1 MSEPIIS
8 TTIDSSLLINEQI
21 GDGEISESDAFSSQ
35 LEGISNAAETFNKKC
50 SKKETKFA
58 ATSCYLTSKQDNAI
72 ATIFRKKA
80 LTPTISENNAISIK
94 SQLEQVESLLN
105 EVKQNKEA
113 LLQLDTPPD
122 QGLLINTLSKWI
134 PLSIPDQYAD
144 IRAAVS
150 AFNNSKGTLEKNF
163 QLLNDLAELSKPHQ
177 EIEKNIQIF
186 SQNLE
191 NRLEQLKNIKNIIT
205 KNQDDEYFLALSKK
219 IKTAVD
225 AFENLPHQLAEKTKA
240 LEAAREYVVVNLIP
254 KLVELI
260 SKDEILEFNHEHY
273 AFIVWAAELN
283 RLCQL
288 ETKNKRLLSKNSWY
302 AAIRELINQDI
313 NLPYQHVSE
322 LLTNFQSCFDIPPAE
337 QKPFTSFES
346 IASHNS
352 DALSPEQIEKTQ
364 KIYSETSEQYQKIS
378 RQVEYAQLFHRE
390 YESKLNQLNV
400 ELTKFELTE
409 KQSKDQISQASVYL
423 KRFHNLLFKPLTEKV
438 DYPDLPVPDEQES
451 LYQIVNQLSLH
462 RAARQNQQLSDHSL
476 EQTLK
481 PFLSKPTAQSSLAEQ
496 LVNTD
501 RLLYANPDTHLNH
514 EQSLTSKDNQIILK
528 IRYERLNDYISRL
541 DQIINSLQE
550 KNRLEATL
558 KDQLGKKQKQA
569 QDEIKLIAN
578 LNQYSNKLQ
587 EIRQHIQ
594 QTKNIH
600 NQAERIANELSN
612 ILNSKSQALAL
623 NTANMNLAIYNLR
636 TDAINSII
644 DSTLGLQKKLK
655 EVTEAEPRELRQ
667 EIEIEYREF
676 LKNKDFLELLANPSK
691 QNPQLNKYRLWK
703 KEIDDIEEK
712 ISLLKTSFRK
722 NLLELQQEQL
732 RAQDNGGYPESL
744 SWYSWASN
752 KWSPRVLPNTLEL
765 NMQLATQGI
774 ASINIVNALNILR
787 HSTIGDINQT
797 NLLSKFNDL
806 IKSSLT
812 EFAKLAKDYPTQ
824 TQMLAGD
831 IQHFMKIM
839 SANTFGISAECINM
853 VKNAWSRGTTESIVR
868 DLLLGS
874 RSDIRGLTAA
884 PELSKETI
892 ACLYLISYAPYLA
905 NMMNGASMAQYI
917 PGIGNIPGATQV
929 INALINIAKTDIEK
943 SLALTL
949 TKNRDIEVAGNA
961 LLKSLATE
969 GTITER
975 IKTATNYI
983 AGREVTRAVG
993 TVTRD
998 ILEVGKVGA
1007 LKRLGQEIA
1016 LWWKHSTLKNK
1027 LTFIAIAIVTPIA
1040 IAASALGFFVAA
1052 IGSVGIVPIL
1062 LAIFVGLGGASIFLP
1077 TLWRLLSKAIGWEK
1091 VSEKVN
1097 RETNQHRI
1105 QNTLN
1110 HIREDQAKALALA
1123 KPDNLEQL
1131 KNLLAY
1137 QKASLENDSPEQND
1151 LDEKLQENIE
1161 SFFTKDVIRRWV
1173 ESSMKTSNV
1182 KNPEVFRT
1190 TALEILKQKLLNPE
1204 NL

>member
-1 MSEPIIS
+1 MNEPVIS
-8 TTIDSSLLINEQI
+8 TTIAPSLLINEQI
-21 GDGEISESDAFSSQ
+21 YDREISESDAFSSQ
-35 LEGISNAAETFNKKC
+35 LEGISNAPEAFNKKC
-50 SKKETKFA
+50 RKKDTKFA
-58 ATSCYLTSKQDNAI
+58 TASCYLTSRQDNPI

-80 LTPTISENNAISIK
+80 LATTTPGNNAISIK
-94 SQLEQVESLLN
+94 SQLEQVESLLK
-105 EVKQNKEA
+105 EVNQNKAA
-113 LLQLDTPPD
+113 LLQLDTPPSK
-122 QGLLINTLSKWI
+122 GLLINTLSKLV
-134 PLSIPDQYAD
+134 PLGIPDQYAD
-144 IRAAVS
+144 IRPAVS
-150 AFNNSKGTLEKNF
+150 AFNNSKDTLEKNF
-163 QLLNDLAELSKPHQ
+163 QLLNDLAKLSNPHQ
-177 EIEKNIQIF
+177 EIEKNIEIF
-186 SQNLE
+186 SENLK
-191 NRLEQLKNIKNIIT
+191 NRLEQLKNINNVIT
-205 KNQDDEYFLALSKK
+205 KNQHDEYFLALSKK
-219 IKTAVD
+219 IKIAVD
-225 AFENLPHQLAEKTKA
+225 TFENLPHQLTEKTKA
-240 LEAAREYVVVNLIP
+240 LEAARKYVVVNLIP
-254 KLVELI
+254 KLVQLI
-260 SKDEILEFNHEHY
+260 PKDETLEFNHEPY
-273 AFIVWAAELN
+273 AFIIWAAELN

-288 ETKNKRLLSKNSWY
+288 ETKNKHLLSKNFWH
-302 AAIRELINQDI
+302 AAIRELIDQDI

-322 LLTNFQSCFDIPPAE
+322 LLTIFQSCFDIPTAD

-346 IASHNS
+346 ISPQNS
-352 DALSPEQIEKTQ
+352 DALSSEQTGKIQ
-364 KIYSETSEQYQKIS
+364 KIYSTTLEQYREIS
-378 RQVEYAQLFHRE
+378 RQAEYAQLFHRI

-400 ELTKFELTE
+400 DLTKFELTK
-409 KQSKDQISQASVYL
+409 KQSNNQISQASVYL
-423 KRFHNLLFKPLTEKV
+423 KCFHNLLFKPLTEKV
-438 DYPDLPVPDEQES
+438 DYPDLSKEQEH
-451 LYQIVNQLSLH
+451 LYQIVNQRSLH
-462 RAARQNQQLSDHSL
+462 RATRQNQQLSDHSL
-476 EQTLK
+476 EQTLE
-481 PFLSKPTAQSSLAEQ
+481 PFLLKPTTQSSLAEQ

-501 RLLYANPDTHLNH
+501 RLLYSNPDTYLKH
-514 EQSLTSKDNQIILK
+514 EQSLTSKENQNILE
-528 IRYERLNDYISRL
+528 IRYERLNDYIRRL
-541 DQIINSLQE
+541 NQIINSLQQE
-550 KNRLEATL
+550 NRLDATL
-558 KDQLGKKQKQA
+558 KDQLGEKQKQA
-569 QDEIKLIAN
+569 QDEIELITVVT
-578 LNQYSNKLQ
+578 QHSYKLQ

-600 NQAERIANELSN
+600 SQAERITNELSN
-612 ILNSKSQALAL
+612 IINSKSQELSQ
-623 NTANMNLAIYNLR
+623 NTADMNLAIYNLR
-636 TDAINSII
+636 TDAVNSII
-644 DSTLGLQKKLK
+644 ASTLELHKKLK
-655 EVTEAEPRELRQ
+655 EVTEAEPTALRE
-667 EIEIEYREF
+667 EIKNEYKKY
-676 LKNKDFLELLANPSK
+676 LKKKGFLELLANSSK
-691 QNPQLNKYRLWK
+691 QSPQLNKYRIWK
-703 KEIDDIEEK
+703 KEIDNIEEK

-744 SWYSWASN
+744 SWYSWAHN
-752 KWSPRVLPNTLEL
+752 KLSPRALPNTLEL

-787 HSTIGDINQT
+787 HSTMSDIDQT
-797 NLLSKFNDL
+797 NLLSKFNDTV
-806 IKSSLT
+806 KGSLT

-839 SANTFGISAECINM
+839 SASPLGISNECINM

-874 RSDIRGLTAA
+874 RSDIRGLTAT

-892 ACLYLISYAPYLA
+892 ACLYLISYGPYLA
-905 NMMNGASMAQYI
+905 NMMNGASLAQYI
-917 PGIGNIPGATQV
+917 PGIGTIPGATQV

-1027 LTFIAIAIVTPIA
+1027 LTFIVTPIA
-1040 IAASALGFFVAA
+1040 IAASALVFFVAT

-1062 LAIFVGLGGASIFLP
+1062 LAIFVVLGGASIFVP
-1077 TLWRLLSKAIGWEK
+1077 ILWRVLSKAIGWEK
-1091 VSEKVN
+1091 VSEKIN
-1097 RETNQHRI
+1097 QEINQHRI
-1105 QNTLN
+1105 HNALN

-1137 QKASLENDSPEQND
+1137 QKASLKNDSPEQND
-1151 LDEKLQENIE
+1151 LDKKLQENIE
-1161 SFFTKDVIRRWV
+1161 SFFTEDVIRRWV

-1182 KNPEVFRT
+1182 KNPDVFRT
-1190 TALEILKQKLLNPE
+1190 TALEILRQKLLNPE
-1204 NL
+1204 NP